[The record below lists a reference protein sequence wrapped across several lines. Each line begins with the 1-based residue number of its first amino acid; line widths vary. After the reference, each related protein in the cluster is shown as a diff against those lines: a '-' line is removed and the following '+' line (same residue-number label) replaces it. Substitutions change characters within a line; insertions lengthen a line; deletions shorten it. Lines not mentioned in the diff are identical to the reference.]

1 MAGVNKVR
9 YLLRQ
14 KKGDEAVSFLMT
26 TAMLVLIF
34 AVLVSA
40 MIYIMQYYNAS
51 YICRRVV
58 RSIEITG
65 VYDET
70 ETMNLINNLSGSGM
84 EDVDVQVDAVYYSGN
99 KIQLRQSFN
108 VTLKGSYKIS
118 ILELGENPITVD
130 LPIKVKVA
138 GMSEVYW
145 KQ

>member
-1 MAGVNKVR
+1 MAVVHKAR
-9 YLLRQ
+9 HLLRQ
-14 KKGDEAVSFLMT
+14 KRGDEAVSFLLT

-40 MIYIMQYYNAS
+40 MVYIMQYYNAS

-70 ETMNLINNLSGSGM
+70 ETKNIVAQMKNSDM
-84 EDVDVQVDAVYYSGN
+84 EDIGVQVDAVYYSGR
-99 KIQLRQSFN
+99 KIQLRQTFN
-108 VTLKGSYKIS
+108 VTLTSSYRIT

-130 LPIKVKVA
+130 LPIRVKVV

-145 KQ
+145 KS